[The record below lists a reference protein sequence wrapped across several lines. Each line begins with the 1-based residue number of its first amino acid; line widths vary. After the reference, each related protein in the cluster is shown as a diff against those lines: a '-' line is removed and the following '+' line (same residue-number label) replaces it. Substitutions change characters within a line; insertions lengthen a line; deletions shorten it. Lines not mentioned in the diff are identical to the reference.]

1 MAACQ
6 IVNRVDNAEADM
18 NVPKQHFV
26 KSHARVRFIHND
38 MRAGPVNVILG
49 DMELLTNLGYQ
60 AITDYIRVRS
70 GDRTLTIVSG
80 GGSFKKPLKMGML
93 SVKPDMV
100 YTVIIQGTAKKMDL
114 ISIVDDAVCGM
125 EEMRSS
131 KIRFIHAA
139 AEVPPVDIW
148 SGNQNKIFS
157 DVKYVSATPYEEIPP
172 ENVQI
177 NVTLAGDNNV
187 VLGPIN
193 MVLDAGRTY
202 TVIASGIP
210 GAVSAMIT
218 VDTDCN
224 LLNA

>member
-38 MRAGPVNVILG
+38 MRAGPINVILG
-49 DMELLTNLGYQ
+49 DIELLTGLGYQ
-60 AITDYIRVRS
+60 AVTDYIRVRS
-70 GDRTLTIVSG
+70 GDRPLTIVSG
-80 GGSFKKPLKMGML
+80 MNKKTLKMGML
-93 SVKPDMV
+93 SIKPDMI
-100 YTVIIQGTAKKMDL
+100 YTVIIQGTSKKMDL

-125 EEMRSS
+125 AEMRSA

-148 SGNQNKIFS
+148 SGVTNKIFS

-193 MVLDAGRTY
+193 LVLDAGRTY
-202 TVIASGIP
+202 TVIASGMP

-224 LLNA
+224 LLS